1 MDITPIT
8 LTTDNHL
15 HNREVIAVSAMV
27 SRQTT
32 IAAES
37 PKWCMAMLFSDCP
50 NEYVM
55 PHNTKEA

>member
-27 SRQTT
+27 SRQTN

-50 NEYVM
+50 NEYVY
-55 PHNTKEA
+55 AS